1 MRGLSVLIVT
11 VFCSS
16 QGWSQNKTTA
26 ATPSRDVTSAVT
38 RGQAISS
45 AVSVVTST
53 AVSPLLGVCVLGSYE
68 YFTAPKAERAK
79 LPSYTSPWFWIPV
92 GVLLILIF
100 AKDTVGGFAPLI
112 KKPLDAIEVL
122 MLNKASLIFI
132 GFPVVFHQV
141 AKLAGLDSMSQLF
154 AFLFNGM
161 DPVVYAADA
170 SAGMFH
176 NAAQISVTLLML
188 ALGMIAMFSVWLVG
202 HALDVLILLSP
213 FPFLDLLLKG
223 LKTALFVVLMGSSLI
238 NKTLGL
244 GLALGVIV
252 GSLILMGW
260 AYRLAVF
267 GAILAW
273 DILAIMVFGLRSEP
287 KPDEGVAGFSA
298 RRIRTLPKRTFGSV
312 VQGANGKM
320 EFQSRRMLVGAT
332 RRYPMDEPGSYEI
345 GRGLFQPSL
354 IRAKENKDEHE
365 ILFRLLPR
373 YTGSEEQIRVALGA
387 SAVRDIRVPRGF
399 KAFWKWLS
407 DTAGEPAQETT

>member
-11 VFCSS
+11 VLCST
-16 QGWSQNKTTA
+16 QGWSQNKTNV
-26 ATPSRDVTSAVT
+26 ATPSGDVTSAIT

-68 YFTAPKAERAK
+68 YFTAPKADRAK
-79 LPSYTSPWFWIPV
+79 LPTYTSPWFWIPV

-141 AKLAGLDSMSQLF
+141 AKLAGLDSISQLF
-154 AFLFNGM
+154 AFLLSGM
-161 DPVVYAADA
+161 DSVVYAADA
-170 SAGMFH
+170 TSGMFH
-176 NAAQISVTLLML
+176 DATQITVTLLML

-223 LKTALFVVLMGSSLI
+223 LKTALFVVLLGSSLI

-273 DILAIMVFGLRSEP
+273 DILAMMVFGLRSEP
-287 KPDEGVAGFSA
+287 KADKGVAGFSA

-312 VQGANGKM
+312 ILGANGKM
-320 EFQSRRMLVGAT
+320 EFQCRRMLVGAT
-332 RRYPMDEPGSYEI
+332 RRYSMDEPGSYEI
-345 GRGLFQPSL
+345 GRGLFQPTL

-365 ILFRLLPR
+365 IMFRLLPR
-373 YTGSEEQIRVALGA
+373 YSGSEERIRVALGA

>member
-1 MRGLSVLIVT
+1 MRGLFVLIVT
-11 VFCSS
+11 VLCSA
-16 QGWSQNKTTA
+16 QAWSQNKTNV
-26 ATPSRDVTSAVT
+26 ATPSGEVTAAIT

-68 YFTAPKAERAK
+68 YFTAPKADRAK

-92 GVLLILIF
+92 GMLLILIF

-141 AKLAGLDSMSQLF
+141 AKLAGLDSISQLF
-154 AFLFNGM
+154 AFLINGM

-170 SAGMFH
+170 SSGMFH
-176 NAAQISVTLLML
+176 NATQISVTLLML
-188 ALGMIAMFSVWLVG
+188 ALGLIAMFSVWLVG

-244 GLALGVIV
+244 GLALCVIV

-267 GAILAW
+267 GVILAW
-273 DILAIMVFGLRSEP
+273 DILAMMVFGLRSEP
-287 KPDEGVAGFSA
+287 KPSEGVAGFSA

-312 VQGANGKM
+312 VLANDKM
-320 EFQSRRMLVGAT
+320 EFQCRRMLVGAI
-332 RRYPMDEPGSYEI
+332 RRYSMDEPGSYEI
-345 GRGLFQPSL
+345 GRGLFQPSV

-365 ILFRLLPR
+365 IMFRLLPR
-373 YTGSEEQIRVALGA
+373 YSGSEEQIRIALGA

-407 DTAGEPAQETT
+407 ETAGEPAQETT